1 MPINAK
7 SKHAYFSQAVLN
19 WYQSHGRKNLPWQR
33 KPSAYRVWVS
43 EIMLQQTQVSTVIP
57 YYENFMRSFP
67 NIEGLALADE
77 DKVLHH
83 WTGLGYYARARNLHK
98 TAKIIH
104 QKNQGV
110 FPNTIEELIELP
122 GIGRSTA
129 GAILALAEDRYAVI
143 LDGNVKRVLCRYH
156 CVKGWP
162 DQSDT
167 QRQLWELAERHTP
180 KNNCRPYTQ
189 AMMDLGATLCT
200 RTKPSCSVCP
210 LQQSCEAFLTQQTTE
225 FPQKKIKKKLP
236 VKSIQM
242 IILHNKSGKKVLLQ
256 KRPPQGIWGGLW
268 SFPEIPENDDI
279 SNFLQKYGFVINDQA
294 MQWNDIRHT
303 FSHFHL
309 TIKPQILKLDKE
321 PILVMEKPDW
331 HWYDLNSPTELGL
344 AAPVKTLLKELV
356 NQS

>member
-1 MPINAK
+1 MPITDN
-7 SKHAYFSQAVLN
+7 SKHINFSQAVLN
-19 WYQSHGRKNLPWQR
+19 WFKHHGRKNLPWQL
-33 KPSAYRVWVS
+33 KPNAYRVWVS
-43 EIMLQQTQVSTVIP
+43 EIMLQQTQVATVIP

-67 NIEGLALADE
+67 NIKQLALADE

-104 QKNQGV
+104 HDHQGV
-110 FPNTIEELIELP
+110 LPGTIDELVELP

-129 GAILALAEDRYAVI
+129 GAIMALADDKYAVI

-162 DQSDT
+162 GQSDT
-167 QRQLWELAERHTP
+167 QKKLWELAERHTP
-180 KNNCRPYTQ
+180 KRNCRSYTQ

-200 RTKPSCSVCP
+200 RTKPSCLVCP
-210 LQQSCEAFLTQQTTE
+210 LQEGCEAYTTQQTTV
-225 FPQKKIKKKLP
+225 FPHKKAKKKLP
-236 VKSIQM
+236 EKFTQM

-256 KRPPQGIWGGLW
+256 KRPAQGIWGGLW
-268 SFPEIPENDDI
+268 SFPEIPENADL
-279 SNFLQKYGFVINDQA
+279 SSFMQKYGFVINDQT

-309 TIKPQILKLDKE
+309 TIKPRILRLKKE
-321 PILVMEKPDW
+321 PSLVMEKPDW
-331 HWYDLNSPTELGL
+331 HWYDLNSPIELGL
-344 AAPVKTLLKELV
+344 AAPVKTLLKQLV
-356 NQS
+356 N